1 MTLNNVSF
9 TLFDKWSKKFNTVK
23 TQEVQAMLALEETL
37 PNSETN
43 CEIYVSTNPDIQTVD
58 GQINWKKI
66 FSLVNG
72 RVKIDYEEASL
83 RNRLERI
90 LNSYKLNKISFVRN
104 IFSTDEPNRHAE
116 EILCDNIN
124 HSQKMATY
132 IYGTKRSCLSCYSR
146 MQREREKREI
156 EIHFSKD
163 HGRFWKHTVNHV
175 EKTIKD
181 HTIREYDVAINTL
194 KLLAKSTVTK

>member
-1 MTLNNVSF
+1 M
-9 TLFDKWSKKFNTVK
+9 DK
-23 TQEVQAMLALEETL
+23 M
-37 PNSETN
+37 
-43 CEIYVSTNPDIQTVD
+43 
-58 GQINWKKI
+58 NWKII

-104 IFSTDEPNRHAE
+104 IFSTEERNRHAE
-116 EILCDNIN
+116 EILWDNIN

-132 IYGTKRSCLSCYSR
+132 VYGTKRPCHSCYSR

-156 EIHFSKD
+156 EIHFSRN
-163 HGRFWKHTVNHV
+163 HGRFWRRTVNHV
-175 EKTIKD
+175 EKAIKG

>member
-1 MTLNNVSF
+1 MSPLTRIFKRSM
-9 TLFDKWSKKFNTVK
+9 DK
-23 TQEVQAMLALEETL
+23 M
-37 PNSETN
+37 
-43 CEIYVSTNPDIQTVD
+43 
-58 GQINWKKI
+58 NWKKI

-90 LNSYKLNKISFVRN
+90 LNSYKLNKNSFVRN
-104 IFSTDEPNRHAE
+104 IASTEEPNRHAE

-132 IYGTKRSCLSCYSR
+132 IYGTKRPCLSCYSR
-146 MQREREKREI
+146 MQKEREKREI

-175 EKTIKD
+175 EKTIKG
-181 HTIREYDVAINTL
+181 HTIREYDVAINTI
-194 KLLAKSTVTK
+194 KSLAKSTVTK